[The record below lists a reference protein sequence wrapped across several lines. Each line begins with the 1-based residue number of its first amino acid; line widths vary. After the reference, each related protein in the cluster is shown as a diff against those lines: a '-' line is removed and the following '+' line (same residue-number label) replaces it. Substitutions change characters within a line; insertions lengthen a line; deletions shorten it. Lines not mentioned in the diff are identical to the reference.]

1 MSFVIYS
8 EEFNVRLLSNEF
20 RMSFVKVEVFA
31 FLSDKDNLLHCCV
44 ALV

>member
-20 RMSFVKVEVFA
+20 RMSFVKVGGFP

-44 ALV
+44 ALA

>member
-20 RMSFVKVEVFA
+20 RMSFVKAGGDV